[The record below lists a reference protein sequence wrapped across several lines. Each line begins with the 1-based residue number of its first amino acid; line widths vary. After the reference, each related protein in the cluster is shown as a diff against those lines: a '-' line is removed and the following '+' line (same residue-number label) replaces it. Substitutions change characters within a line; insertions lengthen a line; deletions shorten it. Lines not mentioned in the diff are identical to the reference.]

1 MTEKP
6 GEHGSKWCTV
16 RDPIPATLPHPP
28 QLPRGSLGAPRVGG
42 AANVVL
48 RGLADSFVVSAK
60 MTDQQCLGDFLQPRG
75 EQRVFGCEGSIT
87 IPEVPGIGVLVVSG
101 FPGMRTWR
109 CPPHLTSFSR
119 AGITFSITVKA
130 RLQDHLQIGTERR
143 YVSSITIAD
152 RRSISGAPFQSG
164 LGKPVD
170 YIARSSCATAIGL
183 QPGGG
188 MLTGLLPN
196 PTG

>member
-60 MTDQQCLGDFLQPRG
+60 MTDQQCLGNFLRPSG
-75 EQRVFGCEGSIT
+75 EQRVFGCEDSIT
-87 IPEVPGIGVLVVSG
+87 IPEVPDIGVLVVSG
-101 FPGMRTWR
+101 FPRMRTWR
-109 CPPHLTSFSR
+109 CPPHLASFFLCRHHVLDRRQGSTPR
-119 AGITFSITVKA
+119 PSPDWNRKKV
-130 RLQDHLQIGTERR
+130 RLL
-143 YVSSITIAD
+143 ITIAD